1 MNSIWQSDKM
11 VHLVIFSGRDF
22 FGRELMALV
31 MDLESAVVDQV
42 GKNLCFKFSHFLQC
56 ESQGVC

>member
-11 VHLVIFSGRDF
+11 VHLVIFSGHDF
-22 FGRELMALV
+22 FGGELMAVV

-42 GKNLCFKFSHFLQC
+42 GKNLCFKFFPLSPM
-56 ESQGVC
+56 